1 MTIAWIGWL
10 VAFVVIEAIAIKS
23 KARGDTL
30 SEHVWSWFSIR
41 KSKNNVF
48 TYGFLLFWLCL
59 TIHFVTG
66 GAI

>member
-10 VAFVVIEAIAIKS
+10 IAFVVIEAIAIKS

-30 SEHVWSWFSIR
+30 SEHVWSWFSLR
-41 KSKNNVF
+41 KSKKNVF
-48 TYGFLLFWLCL
+48 TYGFLLFWLWL